1 MPLHALGGILEDDAH
16 FLELIS
22 DSVRLC
28 PVFLLAGVR
37 ARLNKSFNIAVE
49 SLGWVILAG
58 TTTGRIIANCGC
70 QHTGQLVEHGYRT
83 LNKRL

>member
-28 PVFLLAGVR
+28 PVFLLTSVR
-37 ARLNKSFNIAVE
+37 ARLNKSFNIAVK
-49 SLGWVILAG
+49 SLGLAVIDESE
-58 TTTGRIIANCGC
+58 
-70 QHTGQLVEHGYRT
+70 HTGQLVEHGYRT